1 MPVSRS
7 DSDMFAGVLAH
18 SDPALGLSYFVC
30 ALAVSATVLLLALSD
45 ALDAQMSWQG
55 LYPPEAGCLFSTC
68 KGAFA
73 NACWRLLEVDFL
85 QWICHT

>member
-1 MPVSRS
+1 
-7 DSDMFAGVLAH
+7 MFVGVLAH

-30 ALAVSATVLLLALSD
+30 ALAVSVIVALLALD

-55 LYPPEAGCLFSTC
+55 LYPPGASCLFSTC

-73 NACWRLLEVDFL
+73 NACW
-85 QWICHT
+85 